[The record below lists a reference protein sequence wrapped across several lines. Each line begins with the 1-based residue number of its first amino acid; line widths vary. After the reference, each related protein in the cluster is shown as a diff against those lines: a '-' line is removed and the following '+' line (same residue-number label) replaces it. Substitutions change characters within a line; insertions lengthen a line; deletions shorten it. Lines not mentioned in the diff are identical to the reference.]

1 MRIEDLI
8 ISIAY
13 FSIPLQLLASLIFYP
28 RLLKMPPAIL
38 GIFIL
43 FALFIL
49 CCGTGHVLRCV
60 NMTGTN
66 AFHIVNWITAIVSI
80 FTAVV
85 LLPMV
90 PTLMSQI
97 DEGLE
102 RLKKLEDEICKG
114 AKYSQLKNERDDTGS
129 QILTIEEGA

>member
-8 ISIAY
+8 ISVAY
-13 FSIPLQLLASLIFYP
+13 FSIPLQLLASLSFYP
-28 RLLKMPPAIL
+28 RLMQMPPPIL
-38 GIFIL
+38 GVFIL

-60 NMTGTN
+60 NMMDTKV
-66 AFHIVNWITAIVSI
+66 FHIVNWITAIVSI
-80 FTAVV
+80 VTAIV

-90 PTLMSQI
+90 PSLMSTM

-102 RLKKLEDEICKG
+102 RLQRLEEASKG
-114 AKYSQLKNERDDTGS
+114 VSVGKYSALNKGSTTDNDDM
-129 QILTIEEGA
+129 A

>member
-13 FSIPLQLLASLIFYP
+13 FSIPLQLVASLTFYP
-28 RLLKMPPAIL
+28 RLMSMPPPIL
-38 GIFIL
+38 ALFIL

-60 NMTGTN
+60 NMADTP
-66 AFHIVNWITAIVSI
+66 AFHIVNWITAVASIV
-80 FTAVV
+80 TAVA

-90 PTLMSQI
+90 PTLMSEV
-97 DEGLE
+97 DDGLQ
-102 RLKKLEDEICKG
+102 RLRKLEDEVSKG
-114 AKYSQLKNERDDTGS
+114 ISYARLPNKESGEAGV
-129 QILTIEEGA
+129 

>member
-1 MRIEDLI
+1 MEIEDLI

-13 FSIPLQLLASLIFYP
+13 FSIPLQLLASLMFYP
-28 RLLKMPPAIL
+28 RLMNMPPAIL
-38 GIFIL
+38 GVFIL

-60 NMTGTN
+60 HMTGTQ

-80 FTAVV
+80 VTAVF

-90 PTLMSQI
+90 PTLMSEV

-102 RLKKLEDEICKG
+102 RLQKLEDEVCKG
-114 AKYSQLKNERDDTGS
+114 VKYSQLKHSLDES
-129 QILTIEEGA
+129 V